1 MSKVIFVISL
11 CGMLF
16 ALCFPVEAQQAVTA
30 ARGNEAIKTRPVLG
44 SGTTTR
50 LAMPLVSAN

>member
-16 ALCFPVEAQQAVTA
+16 ALCFPVEAQQAGLTIPPTVIYQATKV
-30 ARGNEAIKTRPVLG
+30 IK
-44 SGTTTR
+44 
-50 LAMPLVSAN
+50 